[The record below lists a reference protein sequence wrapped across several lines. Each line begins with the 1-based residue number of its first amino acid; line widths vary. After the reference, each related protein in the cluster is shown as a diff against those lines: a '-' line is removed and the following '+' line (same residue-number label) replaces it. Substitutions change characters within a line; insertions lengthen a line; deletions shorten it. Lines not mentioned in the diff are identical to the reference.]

1 MQLTQKDLNERAA
14 RKRKGEASDED
25 LRLIKHYIREGYEPG
40 ADIPTGPE
48 QPGADTVNGEL
59 EVTTEAEVIP
69 GPKSRPRKARQNG
82 PGSR

>member
-1 MQLTQKDLNERAA
+1 MELTQKDLNERVA

-25 LRLIKHYIREGYEPG
+25 LRLIKHYVREGFEP
-40 ADIPTGPE
+40 D
-48 QPGADTVNGEL
+48 ADTVNGDL